1 MRRSLSVELRLTLI
15 KCFVISKLDY
25 CNFLYICC
33 NLKQKKPLQKCLNA
47 AVRFVYDLRKS
58 QGTSEFLKRAHI
70 LPIQSRISYKI
81 CLIAYKIVNKMAPDY
96 LTNMVSNYVPNRDLR
111 SANDRTKL
119 VTGHMDKTIASK
131 MCTEWNN
138 IPQYIREIK
147 TIGSFKTQPKTY
159 FFNKAFN

>member
-1 MRRSLSVELRLTLI
+1 
-15 KCFVISKLDY
+15 
-25 CNFLYICC
+25 
-33 NLKQKKPLQKCLNA
+33 
-47 AVRFVYDLRKS
+47 
-58 QGTSEFLKRAHI
+58 
-70 LPIQSRISYKI
+70 
-81 CLIAYKIVNKMAPDY
+81 MAPDY

-147 TIGSFKTQPKTY
+147 TIGSFKTQLKTH
-159 FFNKAFN
+159 FFNKAFH